1 MKFGLPLSVMAHT
14 ACLGAGMFLIG
25 KPQVLDGPD
34 VIPIQIFTISDVS
47 NVRAAQKAPDPQPQ
61 PKPQEPVIGAPPPPA
76 EQPKPASPVEP
87 EIIPEVIAT
96 DPEPADEP
104 VEETAELTTPDESA
118 TRPVDTP
125 TEEPKGPQP
134 LSLAELQ
141 NMVAGTKANQQ
152 STDQQMLESER
163 IRIEADQ
170 ENRAAVGAGSGL
182 TTSYEDAIMRRVRS
196 AWEIPAGAPDLE
208 TLIVSVNVELDRDGK
223 VVSAVLD
230 GNSRRLARSNDFYK
244 IASENAVRAVQ
255 EAAQFKFLP
264 RTQYEKW
271 RSLKLTFRPQDMPN
285 TIPT

>member
-25 KPQVLDGPD
+25 KPQVLDAPD
-34 VIPIQIFTISDVS
+34 VIPIQIFTVSDVS
-47 NVRAAQKAPDPQPQ
+47 NVRAAQKAPEPQP
-61 PKPQEPVIGAPPPPA
+61 EPEESVTAAPPPPA

-87 EIIPEVIAT
+87 EIIPEVVAA
-96 DPEPADEP
+96 DPDPADEP
-104 VEETAELTTPDESA
+104 VEETVELTTPDESA
-118 TRPVDTP
+118 SRPIDTP
-125 TEEPKGPQP
+125 TEEPSGPQP

-141 NMVAGTKANQQ
+141 NMVAGSKANQQ

-163 IRIEADQ
+163 IRLEAER

-230 GNSRRLARSNDFYK
+230 GNSRRLARGNNFYK

-285 TIPT
+285 AIPT